1 MAAKVRAFLEANNLG
16 QYFENFEKEGF
27 DDMDHIVFT
36 CATGWSS
43 AAK

>member
-1 MAAKVRAFLEANNLG
+1 MAAKVQAFLEANNLG

-27 DDMDHIVFT
+27 DDMDHIVST